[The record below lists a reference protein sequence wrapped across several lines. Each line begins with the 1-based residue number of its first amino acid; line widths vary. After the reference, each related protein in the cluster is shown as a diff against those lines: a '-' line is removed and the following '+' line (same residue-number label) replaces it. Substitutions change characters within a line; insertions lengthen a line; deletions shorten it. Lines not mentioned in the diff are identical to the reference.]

1 MSGGQV
7 SSKYLQSFEK
17 DMNSLRRVSEGLL
30 VSISILKSRY
40 LDNHH
45 KQKLFSIV
53 QEQDIGNNG
62 NIFLK
67 LFFIYSGLDQE
78 SICMRQL

>member
-30 VSISILKSRY
+30 VSISILISRICY
-40 LDNHH
+40 SGACEMFQKLVITLKLCEN
-45 KQKLFSIV
+45 QKLFFLHFAISKGI
-53 QEQDIGNNG
+53 
-62 NIFLK
+62 NI
-67 LFFIYSGLDQE
+67 
-78 SICMRQL
+78 

>member
-1 MSGGQV
+1 MACDWQLNTRTTYWQSAMSGGQV

-53 QEQDIGNNG
+53 QEQDI
-62 NIFLK
+62 
-67 LFFIYSGLDQE
+67 
-78 SICMRQL
+78 

>member
-30 VSISILKSRY
+30 VRILILISRY

-45 KQKLFSIV
+45 KQKLISIV
-53 QEQDIGNNG
+53 QEQDVGKYG
-62 NIFLK
+62 NIF
-67 LFFIYSGLDQE
+67 
-78 SICMRQL
+78 